1 MARCSPPR
9 CLVLAGL
16 LAPACAG
23 RRAPAP
29 VPAESAPASVSNAG
43 PAPLR
48 LHAAAEVPQTY
59 GVAQPCDLVVPDEL
73 GVLRSGVWGTGQCGD
88 QHCTLAH
95 VQPGEPL
102 ELSAEAP
109 VSTTVQALP
118 LPLAHRIAPMD
129 TLRLALQPVAPGDP
143 RGPLAD
149 VQLTLDAPA
158 RISLEWH
165 TTRDADTASRPAF
178 VQTALYGPQGEVS
191 AAVHG
196 QYEHD
201 PTRRSNTW
209 DLPAGTHTLRI
220 TPWDDL
226 GDMLCDPPAFPGLPP
241 PAVPEWCAL
250 SVENAQ
256 YEAILEWTKHEPAEQ
271 PPAPDAPAPPA
282 LGTTL
287 DLGQTNLSAGP
298 PAPPSSHTVPVA
310 PGQDVVVRWTPA
322 DVPLAYSWRV
332 SEDHWSRGA
341 CEEGAC
347 RFAAVPFSELT
358 LLLHP
363 GPTDRTVD
371 LAVDVLP
378 PPEPAFELPPGHVA
392 STQLARVAAD
402 DPRGPLVDF
411 LAEFPAPGRYRVGV
425 GWTEGEPRPSI
436 TLRTTE
442 DGLQSS
448 FLNVLGSAPYDA
460 AFFDVSEPGLYPFRI
475 TSCPD
480 CPDQDIEVE
489 VQVEE

>member
-1 MARCSPPR
+1 VPK
-9 CLVLAGL
+9 
-16 LAPACAG
+16 
-23 RRAPAP
+23 P
-29 VPAESAPASVSNAG
+29 V
-43 PAPLR
+43 
-48 LHAAAEVPQTY
+48 
-59 GVAQPCDLVVPDEL
+59 DLVRGE
-73 GVLRSGVWGTGQCGD
+73 VWGTGRCDDEQCAF
-88 QHCTLAH
+88 AH

-129 TLRLALQPVAPGDP
+129 TLRLTLQPVAPGDP

-149 VQLTLDAPA
+149 VEVTLDAPA

-165 TTRDADTASRPAF
+165 TTRDAGADARPAF
-178 VQTALYGPQGEVS
+178 VQAQLYGPQGEVS

-220 TPWDDL
+220 TPWEGL
-226 GDMLCDPPAFPGLPP
+226 GAMLCDPPAFPGQPP
-241 PAVPEWCAL
+241 PAAPEWCAL
-250 SVENAQ
+250 EPDHDDYQVILDWIEHGPPP
-256 YEAILEWTKHEPAEQ
+256 EAPRAAPAS
-271 PPAPDAPAPPA
+271 APAP
-282 LGTTL
+282 GTVL
-287 DLGQTNLSAGP
+287 PLGQTPVTVRPDAA
-298 PAPPSSHTVPVA
+298 PATHELTVE
-310 PGQDVVVRWTPA
+310 PGQDLVVRWTPA
-322 DVPLAYSWRV
+322 EVPLAYSWRV

-378 PPEPAFELPPGHVA
+378 PPPPAFELPPGYVA
-392 STQLARVAAD
+392 DTRLARARPD
-402 DPRGPLVDF
+402 DPRGPLLDF

-436 TLRTTE
+436 ALLSAE
-442 DGLQSS
+442 NGVQNSL
-448 FLNVLGSAPYDA
+448 LNILGGGAYTA
-460 AFFDVSEPGLYPFRI
+460 EFFEVTVPGRYPIRVS
-475 TSCPD
+475 SCPD
-480 CPDQDIEVE
+480 CREQEVQVE